1 VRIKICGITRAED
14 AELAANLGAWAL
26 GFILWPG
33 SKRAADHAVAA
44 GISHALQRRV
54 ERVGVF
60 VNQPLDEIE
69 RLVDTLGL
77 SYVQLHGDEGPA
89 FCAAVAQRT
98 GARVIKAL
106 RIAHASDLREADRFH
121 TDLHLFDTATAG
133 LRGGSGRT
141 WDWSLVAQRRS
152 PIPFIVSGGLT
163 PENVGDAIAA
173 THPWG
178 VDVAS
183 GTEASP
189 GVKDPARLRAFFD
202 ATKVPA

>member
-1 VRIKICGITRAED
+1 VRVKICGITRPED
-14 AELAANLGAWAL
+14 AELAAGLGAWAL

-33 SKRAADHAVAA
+33 SKRAADHAVVA

-106 RIAHASDLREADRFH
+106 RLAHAADLREADRFH
-121 TDLHLFDTATAG
+121 TDLHLFDTAAAG

-141 WDWSLVAQRRS
+141 WDWSLVARRRS

-189 GVKDPARLRAFFD
+189 GVKDPAKLRAFFE
-202 ATKVPA
+202 ATKVPV